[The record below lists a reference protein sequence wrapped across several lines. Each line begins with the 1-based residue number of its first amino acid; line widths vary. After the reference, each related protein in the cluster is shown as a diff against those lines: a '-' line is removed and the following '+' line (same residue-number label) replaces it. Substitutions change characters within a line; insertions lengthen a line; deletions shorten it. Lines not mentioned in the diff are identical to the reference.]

1 MDDFSAEFWED
12 DWVKIEMEEL
22 QREIDESGVS
32 NIEEFLRKRLD
43 RWREVEVNIAV
54 TGDSGAG
61 KSSFINAIRELYE
74 DDEGAAQV
82 DVTECTKVPTAFDHP
97 TNPNIKF
104 WDLPGIGT
112 PNYPDLE
119 TYVQKVELEKYH
131 AFLIFTATRFTQYD
145 LQLAVKI
152 RAMEKKFFFIR
163 TKIDDNVR
171 AESRKRSFDE
181 NTMLTKIRH
190 DCLENLGDLLSKE
203 EDLFL
208 ISNHEPSNWD
218 FARLTAAIL
227 DALTRYQRESMT
239 LSLGKAI
246 TRSSREIFQRKVDVL
261 KGRILMVSGASA
273 AAALVPLPG
282 LSVAVDAA
290 LILRE
295 LSLYRSQLGLPEI
308 GSAEFT
314 RLHFATR
321 EKVVKVG
328 LTTAAQ
334 LSGFLAPYAFE
345 AAVEEATRYLPYVG
359 FAIASGMSFAA
370 TYYALYRL
378 LGTVEEAALCV
389 LREAAE
395 KTAADFEL
403 EVD

>member
-1 MDDFSAEFWED
+1 
-12 DWVKIEMEEL
+12 
-22 QREIDESGVS
+22 
-32 NIEEFLRKRLD
+32 
-43 RWREVEVNIAV
+43 
-54 TGDSGAG
+54 
-61 KSSFINAIRELYE
+61 
-74 DDEGAAQV
+74 
-82 DVTECTKVPTAFDHP
+82 
-97 TNPNIKF
+97 
-104 WDLPGIGT
+104 
-112 PNYPDLE
+112 
-119 TYVQKVELEKYH
+119 
-131 AFLIFTATRFTQYD
+131 
-145 LQLAVKI
+145 
-152 RAMEKKFFFIR
+152 
-163 TKIDDNVR
+163 
-171 AESRKRSFDE
+171 
-181 NTMLTKIRH
+181 MLTKIRH

-218 FARLTAAIL
+218 FVRLTAAIL

-261 KGRILMVSGASA
+261 KGRILLVSAASA
-273 AAALVPLPG
+273 AVAFVPLPG

-314 RLHFATR
+314 RLHLATR

-334 LSGFLAPYAFE
+334 LSGFLAPYAAE
-345 AAVEEATRYLPYVG
+345 AAVEEFTRYLPYIG
-359 FAIASGMSFAA
+359 LALASGMSFGA

-403 EVD
+403 EID